1 MPTIAQTISQL
12 LNNSAYQGQG
22 AQWALRDLS
31 RRIALEEWAS
41 DDVDY
46 STTQV
51 ASATASAVV
60 TSGAANLYA
69 CIITTTGS
77 ACYVQC
83 FDTAAATTG
92 PLLMR
97 TVFPC
102 AATTTTTY
110 AMYPKYAFA
119 NGLSMSIT
127 TTAAGTTA
135 VGTLPSVT
143 LIYRTST
150 TPLF

>member
-1 MPTIAQTISQL
+1 MPTIAQTIQQL
-12 LNNSAYQGQG
+12 LGNAAYQGQG
-22 AQWALRDLS
+22 AQWALRDLA

-41 DDVDY
+41 DDLDY
-46 STTQV
+46 STTNT
-51 ASATASAVV
+51 ASATNSAVV

-102 AATTTTTY
+102 VATTTTTY
-110 AMYPKYAFA
+110 LMYPKFAFV
-119 NGLSMSIT
+119 NGVSLSIT

-135 VGTLPSVT
+135 VSTLPTVT